1 MNNIKQILFLFN
13 ASFIIFSEILL
24 YFFFRDKI
32 SFISRITRR
41 LSSINILYVKVFQAI
56 ALNNSLIDDKINNE
70 LLRFTDKAPWTNDD
84 IDYDALNKLK
94 DEEKLL
100 FEDGF
105 NNPINS
111 GMISLVYK
119 AKMIDNGS
127 NIIVKIKRKNI
138 ELKLNDAIDNLMFF
152 MYIISFVPLIHKYQL
167 AEVVN
172 KNIDIIK
179 HQVNFSEEVQ
189 NIIKIKE
196 NCKHLKYVKIPNVF
210 KDVTENN
217 PNIIL
222 MELIDGVTINNVK
235 EEDFEGFAKSVLKFG
250 LVTTLLHGA
259 THGDLHGGN
268 ILFIKDEN
276 DPKYKHKIGVIDFG
290 IIYEIDQQFKRE
302 LFNVITEMFNTTA
315 ESTAEKLLTSGI
327 IEPIDVLKMLP
338 NNHYKNILQFT
349 TEILQDTIFNS
360 RQGTQLQLYKFLS
373 KFKNYISN
381 PEIANFGI
389 RPSDNFVKTQLVL
402 AMAHGVTL
410 TLCKDDY
417 MLIAD
422 KVINELFHTNII
434 M

>member
-259 THGDLHGGN
+259 THGDLHCGN

-360 RQGTQLQLYKFLS
+360 KQGTQLQLYKFLS

>member
-13 ASFIIFSEILL
+13 ASFIIFSETLL

-259 THGDLHGGN
+259 THGDLHCGN

-338 NNHYKNILQFT
+338 NNHYKNILHFT

-360 RQGTQLQLYKFLS
+360 KQGTQLQLYKFLS